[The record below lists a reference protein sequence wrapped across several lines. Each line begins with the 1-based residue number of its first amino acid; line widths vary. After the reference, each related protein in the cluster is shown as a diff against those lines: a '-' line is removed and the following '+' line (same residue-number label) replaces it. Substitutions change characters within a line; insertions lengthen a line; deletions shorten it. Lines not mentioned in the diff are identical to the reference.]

1 MEKMAAQVRVSF
13 GEVRDVF
20 LRQNPDPGFRSTAYA
35 LRLLEAADRRFGAW
49 FVVVL
54 SLEETNRG
62 QTGRSP
68 FLTATNWRQSR
79 LSPHSPHIRPAAVDC
94 GFSSGGGSGA
104 AGGVVLEY
112 GGGIN
117 RGQTGAVRPSVSTF
131 SQRRLERRTGRGEMS
146 SGRYFVAPGHDFEF
160 GLDGVHDWN
169 HRPRL
174 HGKGGEHR
182 AELVNRQGIVA
193 LHQQMPAPIAYPH
206 HEELDF
212 EILWRLPLAKHLQ
225 DSFLCSLI
233 LRRRPLRA
241 FVPADHVFHR
251 ISLASRLNR

>member
-104 AGGVVLEY
+104 AGGVARSGERVAY
-112 GGGIN
+112 
-117 RGQTGAVRPSVSTF
+117 AVSPPTPSI
-131 SQRRLERRTGRGEMS
+131 S
-146 SGRYFVAPGHDFEF
+146 SGRALEKTQGWGALIF
-160 GLDGVHDWN
+160 GTGTENVESW
-169 HRPRL
+169 P
-174 HGKGGEHR
+174 
-182 AELVNRQGIVA
+182 
-193 LHQQMPAPIAYPH
+193 PAP
-206 HEELDF
+206 
-212 EILWRLPLAKHLQ
+212 
-225 DSFLCSLI
+225 
-233 LRRRPLRA
+233 
-241 FVPADHVFHR
+241 
-251 ISLASRLNR
+251 